1 SYTLS
6 NNDTV
11 EIKKYPEFKVY
22 LTGDF
27 KTGAIT
33 FEPDEPKT
41 LNVLLTKIGGIPTDQ
56 LKWIESIKINGK
68 VVDMSKLDS
77 YTLSNN
83 DTVEIKKYPEFYVY
97 VQGTAN
103 TKGKIVFEPQES
115 RTLKLLIAKVGFPN
129 ENVEN
134 EGTAIINNEV
144 KVSLKD
150 VIYGTKDYTLSLGDI
165 VQFTYEPFIVT
176 TIGSSVPT
184 IELSYKEP
192 RTLSYAIKKLGIQ
205 RPESLEKVVL
215 IRNTEETEYK
225 LDQLIYET
233 VTVPLERYDTIV
245 LKQSQVNAVYLVG
258 DVSAYVTFEYNEP
271 ITLYRILAKVR
282 LNDFKQ
288 LDKITLGA
296 VKLNLEQDTQIPK
309 GSILHVYLKKPIFV
323 TAMGYIKTTG
333 MVQFDYYETPD
344 LKTLFAKL
352 GGLIVGPELYYTSDK
367 VIIMRDGKI
376 VGQFDADKVYKG
388 IENTELQDKD
398 FVYVT
403 VKEPNQVYVFGKGM
417 PNGLIKFSSG
427 EEFDLRTL
435 ISKLGGI
442 KEGISNKLTI
452 ISDDSVNTIPWSES
466 VNIQLINKSIIT
478 FDVDKE
484 NYVYLITPDGKPNM
498 LYIDKN
504 TTLYEVLTKVGI
516 DKNYRKIEIVRGTE
530 KQMLELKNISESRS
544 YNIKPGDVIKILDMP
559 ENYAYVLGEVN
570 KPGIVQLTENMTVL
584 QAIIQ
589 SGYFSAKAAPSSVWL
604 YKGGVNGKPIRVNL
618 SAALSGGVLT
628 DNPIVEPG
636 DVIYVPSDVFK
647 TALEW
652 VPVIS
657 NLITLYDNISKLF
670 K

>member
-1 SYTLS
+1 SY
-6 NNDTV
+6 
-11 EIKKYPEFKVY
+11 
-22 LTGDF
+22 
-27 KTGAIT
+27 A
-33 FEPDEPKT
+33 
-41 LNVLLTKIGGIPTDQ
+41 
-56 LKWIESIKINGK
+56 
-68 VVDMSKLDS
+68 
-77 YTLSNN
+77 LSNN

-205 RPESLEKVVL
+205 QPESLEKVVL